1 MKKKKIGFL
10 GFKPVEPLL
19 LPLFLFLY
27 QINRYKNKCGG
38 DLQAQ
43 LTNIQRSPT
52 NMLHN
57 HQMIHHERR
66 TRQKVLERIS

>member
-10 GFKPVEPLL
+10 SFKPVEPLL

-38 DLQAQ
+38 DLRAQ
-43 LTNIQRSPT
+43 LTNIFLSTPSVRAEFWVDGG
-52 NMLHN
+52 MF
-57 HQMIHHERR
+57 
-66 TRQKVLERIS
+66 

>member
-1 MKKKKIGFL
+1 MKKIGFL
-10 GFKPVEPLL
+10 VFKPAEPLL

-27 QINRYKNKCGG
+27 QINRYKNKCAG

-52 NMLHN
+52 NTLHN
-57 HQMIHHERR
+57 H
-66 TRQKVLERIS
+66 